1 MALEKSVLTYTIIK
15 DLLKDHYG
23 IIVVSAKK
31 IKLGSANC
39 YCVSDKSRRYF
50 LKEFQSGFKAEDLI
64 RESNLVDF
72 LAKRNIPVARFIKT
86 VSDSAFFVYGE
97 HLICL
102 EEFIEGRTYNYDDLP
117 AELLDEA
124 AQILGK
130 LHQAI
135 QDYPL
140 PEDMGKAWLD
150 SYSADKL
157 VSEYDALIK
166 IALNTPDDKNTA
178 RITADLEYKKELA
191 YRCNDYIKYYDEV
204 TYSPTHG
211 DYQGCQLISADGHIK
226 AIIDFSSARRL
237 PITWEIMRSYVQ
249 SSVQCRKNAV
259 IDVNGFCK
267 YVREYIKYHPLTE
280 TDLSAMAYVYLF
292 QLARSKYGYTQ
303 YLTGES
309 EDRESLLEFAFWRTD
324 ICREVEKKL
333 NLLSKSLIETAKNY
347 RQS

>member
-1 MALEKSVLTYTIIK
+1 MALENSVLTPTIIK

-23 IIVVSAKK
+23 IVVVSVRK
-31 IKLGSANC
+31 IRLGSANC
-39 YCVSDKSRRYF
+39 YYVSDKSRLYF
-50 LKEFQSGFKAEDLI
+50 LKEFQSGFEAEDLI

-72 LAKRNIPVARFIKT
+72 LAERNIPVARFIKT
-86 VSDSAFFVYGE
+86 VSGKPFFVYGG

-102 EEFIEGRTYNYDDLP
+102 EEFIDGRTYNYDDLP

-124 AQILGK
+124 AQMLGK
-130 LHQAI
+130 LHQAM

-157 VSEYDALIK
+157 VSEYDALLK
-166 IALNTPDDKNTA
+166 IASNTPNDKNTA
-178 RITADLEYKKELA
+178 RITTDLEYKKELA
-191 YRCNDYIKYYDEV
+191 YRCNDYIKYYDGV

-226 AIIDFSSARRL
+226 AVIDFSSARRL

-259 IDVNGFCK
+259 IDVNGFCR
-267 YVREYIKYHPLTE
+267 YVREYTKHYPLTE
-280 TDLSAMAYVYLF
+280 TDLAAMPYVYLF

-303 YLTGES
+303 YLTTES
-309 EDRESLLEFAFWRTD
+309 EDNEDLLEFAFWRTD
-324 ICREVEKKL
+324 MCREVEKKL
-333 NLLSKSLIETAKNY
+333 NQLSKSLMEITKN
-347 RQS
+347 